1 MASTTTL
8 LKNFSATL
16 NPLRG
21 MTKPQIDNMLDA
33 SRKGNDA
40 RLQVAFELVEQN
52 MPIFGICIQKRL
64 AGIQSRKWDIVP
76 IDDSKT
82 AVAQADQVRKHF
94 KRSDMKNIDG
104 LSEAIRHLAMATFRG
119 RSIVKP
125 FVDEDGLRFKIV
137 NNWNALC
144 KGSKLYFNPA
154 PETVVGCDFES
165 QLEEIPNSE
174 VCWLKESLPIDVP
187 GIQIY
192 LRQLVG
198 EEQWAR
204 AVEKYGVAQILLEVP
219 EGTTDASMDQ
229 WTYRANRILEGGSG
243 AMPAGTKVTQ
253 LDGARGQDPFTSYI
267 DHQMAMISILATG
280 GTLATIGGSSGLG
293 SNVADVQ
300 NDQFQSLVSYD
311 CKRIANTLSEV
322 AVAKVCAFL
331 GQEQLCRFEYI
342 EEENTSPS
350 EYIKMAAELKS
361 LGCKIDL
368 QKLKE
373 LTKLD
378 FISEEEADLWQ
389 PEQEADAQAKTVES
403 GDGNE

>member
-21 MTKPQIDNMLDA
+21 MTKPQIDNMLDT

-76 IDDSKT
+76 IDDSKA

-104 LSEAIRHLAMATFRG
+104 LSEAIRHLGMATFRG

-144 KGSKLYFNPA
+144 KNNKLYFNPT

-165 QLEEIPNSE
+165 
-174 VCWLKESLPIDVP
+174 
-187 GIQIY
+187 
-192 LRQLVG
+192 
-198 EEQWAR
+198 
-204 AVEKYGVAQILLEVP
+204 
-219 EGTTDASMDQ
+219 
-229 WTYRANRILEGGSG
+229 
-243 AMPAGTKVTQ
+243 
-253 LDGARGQDPFTSYI
+253 
-267 DHQMAMISILATG
+267 
-280 GTLATIGGSSGLG
+280 
-293 SNVADVQ
+293 
-300 NDQFQSLVSYD
+300 
-311 CKRIANTLSEV
+311 
-322 AVAKVCAFL
+322 
-331 GQEQLCRFEYI
+331 
-342 EEENTSPS
+342 
-350 EYIKMAAELKS
+350 
-361 LGCKIDL
+361 
-368 QKLKE
+368 
-373 LTKLD
+373 
-378 FISEEEADLWQ
+378 
-389 PEQEADAQAKTVES
+389 
-403 GDGNE
+403 

>member
-1 MASTTTL
+1 MATTTTL

-21 MTKPQIDNMLDA
+21 MTKPQIDNMLEA

-64 AGIQSRKWDIVP
+64 AGVQARKWDIVP
-76 IDDSKT
+76 LDDSNEAKE
-82 AVAQADQVRKHF
+82 QAEKVRKYF

-119 RSIVKP
+119 RGIVKP
-125 FVDEDGLRFKIV
+125 FVDEDGLRFKII
-137 NNWNALC
+137 NNWNVLC
-144 KGSKLYFNPA
+144 KNNKLYFNPT
-154 PETVVGCDFES
+154 PENVVGYEFENE
-165 QLEEIPNSE
+165 LTLIPNSE
-174 VCWLKESLPIDVP
+174 VCWIKENLPIDIP

-219 EGTTDASMDQ
+219 EGTTDAAMDQ

-267 DHQMAMISILATG
+267 EHQMAMISILATG

-300 NDQFQSLVSYD
+300 NDQFQSLVTYD

-322 AVAKVCAFL
+322 AVAKVCNFL
-331 GQEQLCRFEYI
+331 GQEQLCRFDYI
-342 EEENTSPS
+342 EEEKTSAS
-350 EYIKMAAELKS
+350 EYIAMAAELKS
-361 LGCKIDL
+361 LGCKIDI

-378 FISEEEADLWQ
+378 FISNDEADLWQ
-389 PEQEADAQAKTVES
+389 PEAEQAEDKE
-403 GDGNE
+403 